1 MTRQVDATPYAAAL
15 IEGHRDFG
23 YSLETALA
31 DVIDNAI
38 TAGAS
43 DVELEVD
50 ISSENPWIAIV
61 DNGSGMSEAGLIE
74 AMRLGSKNPTEQREA
89 HDLGRFGLGLKSA
102 SFSQCRKLTVMTRRD
117 GHTSCASWDLDVVAE
132 RNNWKLDL
140 HDDQAHLPCF
150 EKLSETGTVVVWQKL
165 DRLSGGLEGD
175 ATKRIEHIN
184 SQLVKSEGHLR
195 LVFHRFLEGSKPDLK
210 LSLNGRRLVPIDP
223 FASEHPACQKD
234 PLETI
239 HFSQGDVSVR
249 CFTLPHHKMMSKDEW
264 VEIGGPEGHLRT
276 QGLYVYRERRLIIAG
291 GWLGL
296 AKQKEL
302 TKLCRICVDIPNSMD
317 AAWKIDVK
325 KASAQLP
332 PMVKQRLKKIVERFV
347 GTSRRTYT
355 GRGRKLVDET
365 RYPLWNRIRKDGQI
379 VFRPNSDHPALSSF
393 MDKLPD
399 DLKSGFLSCI
409 GLLGSGLPIETLHA
423 DLLGSA
429 EDVNADEADD
439 NQIRQMMESLTM
451 ALVDAGVE
459 SCNLENVLRSHDFL
473 NRNWGLAQ
481 KILTEILDKEEMV

>member
-1 MTRQVDATPYAAAL
+1 
-15 IEGHRDFG
+15 
-23 YSLETALA
+23 
-31 DVIDNAI
+31 
-38 TAGAS
+38 
-43 DVELEVD
+43 
-50 ISSENPWIAIV
+50 
-61 DNGSGMSEAGLIE
+61 
-74 AMRLGSKNPTEQREA
+74 
-89 HDLGRFGLGLKSA
+89 
-102 SFSQCRKLTVMTRRD
+102 
-117 GHTSCASWDLDVVAE
+117 
-132 RNNWKLDL
+132 
-140 HDDQAHLPCF
+140 
-150 EKLSETGTVVVWQKL
+150 
-165 DRLSGGLEGD
+165 
-175 ATKRIEHIN
+175 
-184 SQLVKSEGHLR
+184 
-195 LVFHRFLEGSKPDLK
+195 
-210 LSLNGRRLVPIDP
+210 
-223 FASEHPACQKD
+223 
-234 PLETI
+234 
-239 HFSQGDVSVR
+239 
-249 CFTLPHHKMMSKDEW
+249 MMSKDEW